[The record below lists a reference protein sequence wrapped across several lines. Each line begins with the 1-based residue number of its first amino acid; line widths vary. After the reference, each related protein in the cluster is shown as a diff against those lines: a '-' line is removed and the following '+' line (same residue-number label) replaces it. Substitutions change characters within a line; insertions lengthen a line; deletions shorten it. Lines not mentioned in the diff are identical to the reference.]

1 MKYFT
6 ILTSAAFLGILLYID
21 IIKYFIRSDD
31 FFEGLIILPLLL
43 FSAVLFGVYYNLAF
57 WYKLSG
63 KTYYGAIISGI
74 GSLITVLGNITLI
87 PLFEIHYPGQ
97 GYIGAGIVTF
107 SCFLIMS
114 IVSYVLGQ
122 KHYPIN
128 YDLKRI
134 IGYMLFA
141 ILLFLTS
148 DFLISTLPDWEKY
161 TLNTLILATYLG
173 LAYYFEKPKKK
184 ISN

>member
-6 ILTSAAFLGILLYID
+6 ILTSAAFLGILLYVD
-21 IIKYFIRSDD
+21 IIKYFIRSNAY
-31 FFEGLIILPLLL
+31 FEGLVILPLLL
-43 FSAVLFGVYYNLAF
+43 FSAVLFGIYYNLAF

-74 GSLITVLGNITLI
+74 GAIITIVGNIILI
-87 PLFEIHYPGQ
+87 PIFETLYAGQ
-97 GYIGAGIVTF
+97 GYIGAAIVTLF
-107 SCFLIMS
+107 CFLTMS
-114 IVSYVLGQ
+114 IISYVLGQ

-134 IGYMLFA
+134 IGYMIFA

-148 DFLISTLPDWEKY
+148 DFLISPLPALEKY
-161 TLNTLILATYLG
+161 TFNTLILAIYLG
-173 LAYYFEKPKKK
+173 VAYYFERPSKQIAK
-184 ISN
+184 

>member
-74 GSLITVLGNITLI
+74 GATITVLGNIILI
-87 PLFEIHYPGQ
+87 PIFENNYPGQ
-97 GYIGAGIVTF
+97 GYIGAAIVTF
-107 SCFLIMS
+107 ICFLIMS
-114 IVSYVLGQ
+114 IISYVLGQ

-134 IGYMLFA
+134 IGYMLLA

-148 DFLISTLPDWEKY
+148 KFLISPLADFEKY
-161 TLNTLILATYLG
+161 TFNTLILLIYFSV
-173 LAYYFEKPKKK
+173 AYYFERPSKQ
-184 ISN
+184 ITN